1 MCLVLFFSF
10 FDLSDN
16 SKVACAIIRS
26 ALKSMHTQK
35 SPKGHNIASC
45 KQWAV
50 SKWCTQLAKVPV
62 LRKQPEP
69 RRSGGNH
76 SRDNTD
82 PTLALPRAGIHWQPQ
97 LQALLSMDKTPILKT
112 GLFKSE
118 LLLIIL

>member
-10 FDLSDN
+10 FDLSD
-16 SKVACAIIRS
+16 SSEVACAIIRS
-26 ALKSMHTQK
+26 GLKSMHTQK

-50 SKWCTQLAKVPV
+50 SEWCKVPV

-76 SRDNTD
+76 SRDHTD
-82 PTLALPRAGIHWQPQ
+82 PSLALPRAGIHWQPQ

-112 GLFKSE
+112 GLFKSA
-118 LLLIIL
+118 LLIIL